1 MDKDRINLL
10 KSNGYDLEM
19 FEDAE
24 VRRVS
29 TVAEKEQWTLKFNK
43 LKQYKDRYGDCLV
56 PVRHNVLGEWVR
68 RQRKD
73 YRCLQEGKQSH
84 ITPEQVQLLEG
95 IAFIWDGASYQ
106 REKKQAQ
113 WLAKFNELNEYKEE
127 YGNFLQLREHKPQ
140 LRNWIRDHI
149 NRLSKSGRTSAMDK
163 DRINLLKSKGYD
175 LGMFDEAEVPSTQI
189 SILRDKKRKA
199 TKKEAE
205 LKKRKKNNGVIVD
218 VQPSADAN
226 NEAGSPLIDEIWAI
240 ERVYTA
246 REITSKKIKCQSPG
260 CDLTA
265 CSVWKNGGDEKWSCC
280 LDCKE
285 RDFGGWL
292 MSEVVEMMGDQAHM
306 NIIQSHCSRKSS
318 NSNR

>member
-1 MDKDRINLL
+1 
-10 KSNGYDLEM
+10 
-19 FEDAE
+19 
-24 VRRVS
+24 
-29 TVAEKEQWTLKFNK
+29 
-43 LKQYKDRYGDCLV
+43 
-56 PVRHNVLGEWVR
+56 
-68 RQRKD
+68 
-73 YRCLQEGKQSH
+73 
-84 ITPEQVQLLEG
+84 
-95 IAFIWDGASYQ
+95 
-106 REKKQAQ
+106 
-113 WLAKFNELNEYKEE
+113 
-127 YGNFLQLREHKPQ
+127 
-140 LRNWIRDHI
+140 
-149 NRLSKSGRTSAMDK
+149 MDK